1 MKERIIL
8 KTRPRW
14 EDSMKMDLK
23 KQVGK
28 AQAEFIWLKIG
39 KSVKVL

>member
-14 EDSMKMDLK
+14 EDNMKMDLK
-23 KQVGK
+23 ETGW
-28 AQAEFIWLKIG
+28 EG
-39 KSVKVL
+39 TG